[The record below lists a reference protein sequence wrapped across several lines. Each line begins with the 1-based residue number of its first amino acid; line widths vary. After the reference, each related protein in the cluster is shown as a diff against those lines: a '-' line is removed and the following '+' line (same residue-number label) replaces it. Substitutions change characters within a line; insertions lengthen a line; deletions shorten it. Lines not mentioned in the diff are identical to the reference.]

1 MNTSVSASSGLIST
15 HTPLA
20 RRDSFGL
27 GKWNIIFIFLLTRPL
42 RGVTN
47 GVVGFMQTVQ
57 ISTHTPLARRDV
69 HSKVLLIFLEIST
82 HTPLARRDE
91 AGYDVPVK
99 ESLFLLTRPLRGV
112 TMYQL
117 TQAMA
122 AGISTHTP
130 LARRDSM
137 LGLIDNSVQ
146 ISTHTP
152 LARRDLVFLPLLVH
166 LQYFYS
172 HAPCEA

>member
-112 TMYQL
+112 TFSLPASMPLSTFLL
-117 TQAMA
+117 TR
-122 AGISTHTP
+122 P
-130 LARRDSM
+130 LRGVTVPYCFPPYRFS
-137 LGLIDNSVQ
+137 
-146 ISTHTP
+146 H
-152 LARRDLVFLPLLVH
+152 
-166 LQYFYS
+166 FYS

>member
-130 LARRDSM
+130 LARRD
-137 LGLIDNSVQ
+137 LFAACKYAPVN

-152 LARRDLVFLPLLVH
+152 LARRDQTAFVYNFGCV
-166 LQYFYS
+166 YFYS